1 MLPCAEARE
10 TRYIGLTA
18 VLTTLSY
25 EYPVGVIST
34 VGGGNSFG
42 YGDTTRA

>member
-25 EYPVGVIST
+25 EYQA
-34 VGGGNSFG
+34 GNLRPLNGSLICF
-42 YGDTTRA
+42 AC